1 MLMSTRLGRS
11 LSALL
16 LVALTLAAC
25 APSSGDEPAPDPA
38 TAVPNGTLML
48 AGGAAETE
56 LYAEF
61 ARLAGGANAQIVYV
75 PTAAQSVDIDE
86 TWAYVR
92 KMASGIGA
100 APENMTV
107 LHTRDT
113 LVADTDSFAAP
124 LQSADAVWFAGGRQW
139 RIYDAYAGTKTLE
152 GFWSVLD
159 RGGVIGGSS
168 AGATIQGSFLVRGD
182 TKTNEVMMGDHQE
195 GFGFLPQSAVD
206 QHLLARDRQYDLI
219 PVIEAHPDLL
229 GIGLDENTAIVVQGD
244 TARVVG
250 ESVVA
255 FYDYRRWAEADSTLD
270 PDDKFFF
277 LKPGDR
283 LDLRT
288 RQKLT
293 SVANEPVSEQ

>member
-1 MLMSTRLGRS
+1 MLITDRLLRT
-11 LSALL
+11 LPVLL
-16 LVALTLAAC
+16 GAAAFVLAAC
-25 APSSGDEPAPDPA
+25 TSSSGDEPAAAPA
-38 TAVPNGTLML
+38 VAVPQGTLML
-48 AGGAAETE
+48 AGGAIEPE

-61 ARLAGGANAQIVYV
+61 VRLAGGADAKIVYV
-75 PTAAQSVDIDE
+75 PTASQSVDVAE
-86 TWAYVR
+86 TRAYLQE
-92 KMASGIGA
+92 MASEVGA

-107 LHTRDT
+107 LHTRDS

-124 LQSADAVWFAGGRQW
+124 LETADAVWFSGGRQW
-139 RIYDAYAGTKTLE
+139 RLVDAYSETKTLA
-152 GFWSVLD
+152 GFWSVLE

-168 AGATIQGSFLVRGD
+168 AGATIQGAFLVRGD
-182 TKTNEVMMGDHQE
+182 TETNQIMMGNHRK

-229 GIGLDENTAIVVQGD
+229 GIGIDENTALVVQGD

-250 ESVVA
+250 ESLVA
-255 FYDYRRWAEADSTLD
+255 IYDHRRWARADDPLG

-277 LKPGDR
+277 LQPGDR

-288 RQKLT
+288 RRELPP
-293 SVANEPVSEQ
+293 AAAP